1 MIGRSG
7 CGIPS
12 KIQLQVTGKHFE
24 GDVLCGHP
32 ILQRFLLSSVPTST
46 RRWRVARH
54 VLAKRMEDESV
65 RE

>member
-1 MIGRSG
+1 MISRSG

-24 GDVLCGHP
+24 DDVLCGHP
-32 ILQRFLLSSVPTST
+32 VLQRFILPPVPT
-46 RRWRVARH
+46 WRVARH

>member
-1 MIGRSG
+1 MIARSD

-12 KIQLQVTGKHFE
+12 KIQLQVTDKHFD

-32 ILQRFLLSSVPTST
+32 VLQLFLLSFVPAST